1 MPIDG
6 KPIGTGESAERAR
19 QVPVRRCLAS
29 GERLPQDRL
38 IRFVVGPDK
47 EVVPDLAGRLPGRG
61 LWIRCERALL
71 EKAIARGL
79 FARAART
86 AVQVPPDLPERV
98 GLALR
103 RRCQDW
109 LGMARRGGVA
119 LAGHDKVRGLLEK
132 GAAAVLLQAAD
143 GSPAQ
148 RQRLRNLG
156 LGNRPDLEVFEVLTA
171 AELGDALGRGPTVH
185 VALLPG
191 GLAERMILDCA
202 RLAAYDVQHDAG
214 SRTCDEVSGTGRK
227 ATD

>member
-1 MPIDG
+1 MPRAWPPARTGSKVRARRLQGATQGTRRKRTRLHWMMAARQAAKTSRPMPIDG

-119 LAGHDKVRGLLEK
+119 LA
-132 GAAAVLLQAAD
+132 
-143 GSPAQ
+143 
-148 RQRLRNLG
+148 
-156 LGNRPDLEVFEVLTA
+156 
-171 AELGDALGRGPTVH
+171 
-185 VALLPG
+185 
-191 GLAERMILDCA
+191 
-202 RLAAYDVQHDAG
+202 
-214 SRTCDEVSGTGRK
+214 
-227 ATD
+227 